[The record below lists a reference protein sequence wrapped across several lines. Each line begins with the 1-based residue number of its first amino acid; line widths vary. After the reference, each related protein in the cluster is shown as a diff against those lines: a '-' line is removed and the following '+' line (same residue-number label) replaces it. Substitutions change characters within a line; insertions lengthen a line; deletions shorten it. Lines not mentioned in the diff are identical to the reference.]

1 MESKSNNNQVQKRP
15 DRHGA
20 GNPMYQR
27 HHDLTTRQ
35 KQSLSHLRYQE
46 RVRQA
51 LKVNQQASPLSMGEF
66 LESSELKE
74 CLIRIIKEEFQKL
87 L

>member
-15 DRHGA
+15 DRHEA

-27 HHDLTTRQ
+27 HHDLATRQ
-35 KQSLSHLRYQE
+35 QMARSHRRYQE

-51 LKVNQQASPLSMGEF
+51 LKDSQASPLSMGQCLSSPEVK
-66 LESSELKE
+66 ESLIK
-74 CLIRIIKEEFQKL
+74 LIREQLQKL